1 MANIRVRQALERI
14 QAELNKVGEHA
25 AQYSGISRKDAS
37 SVKWT
42 CEDIAKTAMQIAELA
57 EHPVD

>member
-25 AQYSGISRKDAS
+25 AQYSGISRKDAAA
-37 SVKWT
+37 VRRT
-42 CEDIAKTAMQIAELA
+42 CDDIARTAVQIGELA
-57 EHPVD
+57 DNPVD